1 MAIQLQASNKQSINI
16 APMKHLLVIIS
27 INLFLIYQLQS
38 TELNSL
44 TDAEA
49 KEGWKLLFD
58 GKSTDGWIRWG
69 SHKPLD
75 ETSKWKVKD
84 GALAITGK
92 GAGDIYTSEA
102 FENYQ
107 LEMEWMSKG
116 NSGIL
121 FRVDPSHKG
130 AIWNKAPEMQVNR
143 ENNPRNLGSTS
154 AGGLYQLYNIQ
165 GPEKIVHGDGWNSV
179 SVKLKNDHATF
190 LFNGRKAYEFTF
202 GSDDWKARVAKSKF
216 RKYEGFA
223 GLKKGHIGL
232 QDHGAPVSYRNI
244 RIKVLD

>member
-1 MAIQLQASNKQSINI
+1 
-16 APMKHLLVIIS
+16 MKHLLVIIS

-44 TDAEA
+44 TDAED

-58 GKSTDGWIRWG
+58 GKSTEGWIRWG

-75 ETSKWKVKD
+75 KTSKWKVKD
-84 GALAITGK
+84 GALTITGK
-92 GAGDIYTSEA
+92 GAGDIYTKEA
-102 FENYQ
+102 FENYE

-143 ENNPRNLGSTS
+143 ENNAKNLRSTS
-154 AGGLYQLYNIQ
+154 AGGLYQLYNI
-165 GPEKIVHGDGWNSV
+165 
-179 SVKLKNDHATF
+179 
-190 LFNGRKAYEFTF
+190 
-202 GSDDWKARVAKSKF
+202 
-216 RKYEGFA
+216 
-223 GLKKGHIGL
+223 
-232 QDHGAPVSYRNI
+232 
-244 RIKVLD
+244 